1 MRGLSWKLSVAAVSA
16 AIVCVVLPVSA
27 AATHG
32 PLASSGADARAA
44 NTATFEDSAGENTG
58 APDIASVVVSNTDA
72 GQVTF
77 RVAIPNRSTLTGDMI
92 IELDVDSDNTD
103 TTGDPDSLGADYAVQ
118 VFQGAVDLYK
128 WDGTRFSRTGVPQT
142 SLVYSYDAGA
152 LTVKVA
158 AAELGNTKGFKFG
171 VFAIGGVV
179 FDPNTGNIDF
189 SNARADLAPDPG
201 HGLWSYDVKV
211 APLRLVVKG
220 FTTAPRSPSA
230 GRSFSAFLVA
240 ARSDSG
246 AVLKGGRVTCV
257 ATIAGR
263 RLSARVHGVVGGR
276 ATCTWPIPSSAHGQ
290 TIRGSVAVVFEG
302 LTARKAFSAKI
313 R

>member
-1 MRGLSWKLSVAAVSA
+1 MRGLSSRVSIAAFSG
-16 AIVCVVLPVSA
+16 AIACIALPVSA

-32 PLASSGADARAA
+32 PLASAGATARAA
-44 NTATFEDSAGENTG
+44 NTTTFEDSAGENAN

-72 GQVTF
+72 AQVTF
-77 RVAIPNRSTLTGDMI
+77 RVAIPNRSELTGDMI
-92 IELDVDSDNTD
+92 IELDVDSDNTE
-103 TTGDPDSLGADYAVQ
+103 TTGDPDSLGADYAIQ

-128 WDGTRFSRTGVPQT
+128 WDGSRFSRTGVPQT
-142 SLVYSYDAGA
+142 SLVYSYASGA
-152 LTVKVA
+152 LTIKVS
-158 AAELGNTKGFKFG
+158 AAELGNTKRFKFG
-171 VFAIGGVV
+171 IFAIGGVV

-211 APLRLVVKG
+211 APLRLVVKS
-220 FTTAPRSPSA
+220 FSTAPNSPSA

-257 ATIAGR
+257 ATVGGRPLRAGVH
-263 RLSARVHGVVGGR
+263 RVAGGR
-276 ATCTWPIPSSAHGQ
+276 ATCTWAIPASARGQ
-290 TIRGSVAVVFEG
+290 TIRGSVAVAFEG
-302 LTARKAFSAKI
+302 LTARKSFSATI